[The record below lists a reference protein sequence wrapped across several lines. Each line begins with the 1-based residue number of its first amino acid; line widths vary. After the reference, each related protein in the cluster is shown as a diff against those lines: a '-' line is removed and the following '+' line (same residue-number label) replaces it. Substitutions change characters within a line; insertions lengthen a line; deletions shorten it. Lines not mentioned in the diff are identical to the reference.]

1 MPCTIGQKRKTIKSQ
16 QRLKTEALQQAAGT
30 LLGLGKQLQTHLMLP
45 LIRVT
50 AVHAKNDIILPNW
63 FCEFFAELAW
73 SKGISFGW
81 NNSVCNVS
89 SPGLNEYGAASLA
102 LHNYSSKLDSCRLLA
117 PWARECG
124 MFGFVLSR
132 RIILADCSCTGV
144 VMSTAEPGT
153 SSL

>member
-1 MPCTIGQKRKTIKSQ
+1 MPCTLGQKRKTIKSQ

-50 AVHAKNDIILPNW
+50 AVHANTDLILPNW

-102 LHNYSSKLDSCRLLA
+102 LHNYSPSWIPVGYWRPELVSVACLVLCCHAELYLLIA
-117 PWARECG
+117 AAQE
-124 MFGFVLSR
+124 S
-132 RIILADCSCTGV
+132 
-144 VMSTAEPGT
+144 
-153 SSL
+153 